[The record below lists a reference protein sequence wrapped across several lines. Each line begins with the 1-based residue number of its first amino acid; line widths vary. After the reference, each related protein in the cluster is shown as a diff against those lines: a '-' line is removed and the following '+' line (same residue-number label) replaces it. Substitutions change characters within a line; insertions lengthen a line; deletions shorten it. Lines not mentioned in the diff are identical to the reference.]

1 MNIGYKLVK
10 NAMSATAD
18 KAPYLGMAVPVGSLA
33 YDNILKDMIKTG
45 TRLSLPT
52 ARFFLEAF
60 YEFAAERIAEEV
72 VRINTGTVAIYPMI
86 DGSFDSEDA
95 EFDPE
100 RNSLYIGA
108 TLSQSLRDRVAGIVP
123 DATGDETKGT
133 VKMDRV
139 YDIESQ
145 TRGVISGTKS
155 FRISGRNLTVP
166 DAEDESLALYAK
178 DGVTKVT
185 DIVVSETDGGQLIT
199 CQLSAAVGVPKGT
212 YKVRIASHGLD
223 PTDPLTVATLT
234 VTLVEAIPAP
244 VPVPIAETPDG
255 QVKIMSA
262 TDGGQSETFTFG
274 HEWKIGGVNMF
285 DGAHRPADID
295 WTLSEVGIQLDEAG
309 YHILGATYAADGT
322 LITVDSSEASTTPE
336 PGTYDDAQICSMA
349 QKTGEVDPIGLNIPI
364 KLVVEE

>member
-10 NAMSATAD
+10 NAMSATAE

-72 VRINTGTVAIYPMI
+72 VRINTGTVSIYPMI

-95 EFDPE
+95 DFDPE

-133 VKMDRV
+133 VKMDRI

-145 TRGVISGTKS
+145 TRGVISGTNP

-178 DGVTKVT
+178 DGITKVT

-212 YKVRIASHGLD
+212 YKVRLASHGLD

-234 VTLVEAIPAP
+234 VTLVEAVTPPAP
-244 VPVPIAETPDG
+244 IAQTSDG
-255 QVKIMSA
+255 SIKVYSA
-262 TDGGQSETFTFG
+262 KDGGQSKTFTYG
-274 HEWKIGGVNMF
+274 HEWKLGGSGFN
-285 DGAHRPADID
+285 G
-295 WTLSEVGIQLDEAG
+295 SVGGFNISQALLFPEG
-309 YHILGATYAADGT
+309 TEGEPVLMGFEQNADGT
-322 LITVDSSEASTTPE
+322 EMTLSKSDLAEDIPS
-336 PGTYDDAQICSMA
+336 GTYPNAAISLMA
-349 QKTGEVDPIGLNIPI
+349 TKGGVMEGLNIPI
-364 KLVVEE
+364 KLVVEA

>member
-10 NAMSATAD
+10 NNMPATAE
-18 KAPYLGMAVPVGSLA
+18 KAPYLGMAIPVGSLA
-33 YDNILKDMIKTG
+33 YDNILREMIDGG
-45 TRLSLPT
+45 TKMSLAT
-52 ARFFLEAF
+52 ARYFLEAF
-60 YEFAAERIAEEV
+60 YDYAARKIAADA

-100 RNSLYIGA
+100 RNSLYVGA

-123 DATGDETKGT
+123 DSTGEDVGGT
-133 VKMDRV
+133 VKMDRI

-185 DIVVSETDGGQLIT
+185 DITVSETDEGQWIF

-212 YKVRIASHGLD
+212 YKVRLASHGLD
-223 PTDPLTVATLT
+223 PTDPLTYF
-234 VTLVEAIPAP
+234 AI
-244 VPVPIAETPDG
+244 
-255 QVKIMSA
+255 
-262 TDGGQSETFTFG
+262 
-274 HEWKIGGVNMF
+274 
-285 DGAHRPADID
+285 
-295 WTLSEVGIQLDEAG
+295 
-309 YHILGATYAADGT
+309 
-322 LITVDSSEASTTPE
+322 
-336 PGTYDDAQICSMA
+336 
-349 QKTGEVDPIGLNIPI
+349 
-364 KLVVEE
+364 

>member
-10 NAMSATAD
+10 NNMPATAE

-95 EFDPE
+95 EFDPA
-100 RNSLYIGA
+100 RNSLYVGA

-123 DATGDETKGT
+123 DSSGESAGGT
-133 VKMDRV
+133 VKMDRI
-139 YDIESQ
+139 YDLTSKL
-145 TRGVISGTKS
+145 RGVITGTDA

-178 DGVTKVT
+178 DGVTKVA
-185 DIVVSETDGGQLIT
+185 DIVVSETDEGQWII
-199 CQLSAAVGVPKGT
+199 CQLAGTVAVPKGT

-244 VPVPIAETPDG
+244 GPEPLLRIPEIGVVIDRLTEDGGGAPTADGLWAITGENLHAFYPGDGGIKDIYMTIDSRTNEIHMSCNWASDFKSAQLHPIGDMPQDRESGEHTAHFTVESAGVDEAPIADG
-255 QVKIMSA
+255 HFDI
-262 TDGGQSETFTFG
+262 TFT
-274 HEWKIGGVNMF
+274 K
-285 DGAHRPADID
+285 A
-295 WTLSEVGIQLDEAG
+295 
-309 YHILGATYAADGT
+309 
-322 LITVDSSEASTTPE
+322 
-336 PGTYDDAQICSMA
+336 
-349 QKTGEVDPIGLNIPI
+349 
-364 KLVVEE
+364 

>member
-108 TLSQSLRDRVAGIVP
+108 TLSQSLRDRIAGIVP

-133 VKMDRV
+133 VKMDRI

-145 TRGVISGTKS
+145 TRGVICGTNP

-185 DIVVSETDGGQLIT
+185 DITVSETDEGQWII
-199 CQLSAAVGVPKGT
+199 CQLAGTAAVPKGT
-212 YKVRIASHGLD
+212 YKVRLASHGLD

-234 VTLVEAIPAP
+234 VTLVEA
-244 VPVPIAETPDG
+244 VPVPPPAWVPEVTEIECKGSTDVIVNGEAAVLSGSHLSGITAENFSEKVTLVSETPAASHIRLSF
-255 QVKIMSA
+255 VSLFENSM
-262 TDGGQSETFTFG
+262 E
-274 HEWKIGGVNMF
+274 F
-285 DGAHRPADID
+285 D
-295 WTLSEVGIQLDEAG
+295 VGFEEGFDP
-309 YHILGATYAADGT
+309 
-322 LITVDSSEASTTPE
+322 SEAEDKSVTLQIRCP
-336 PGTYDDAQICSMA
+336 DANGNEHLCEIDVAFHAM
-349 QKTGEVDPIGLNIPI
+349 
-364 KLVVEE
+364 

>member
-100 RNSLYIGA
+100 RNSLYVGA

-123 DATGDETKGT
+123 DSSGESAGGT
-133 VKMDRV
+133 VKMDRI

-145 TRGVISGTKS
+145 TRGVITGTNA

-166 DAEDESLALYAK
+166 DGADESLALYAK
-178 DGVTKVT
+178 DGVTKVA
-185 DIVVSETDGGQLIT
+185 DIVVSETDGGQ
-199 CQLSAAVGVPKGT
+199 QLFCHLSDAAAVPKGT
-212 YKVRIASHGLD
+212 YKVRLASHGLD

-234 VTLVEAIPAP
+234 VTLVEAVTPPAP
-244 VPVPIAETPDG
+244 IAQTSDG
-255 QVKIMSA
+255 SIKVYSA
-262 TDGGQSETFTFG
+262 KDGGQSETFTYG
-274 HEWKIGGVNMF
+274 HDWKLGGSGFNGT
-285 DGAHRPADID
+285 DGGFSIVQALILPEGRASSGE
-295 WTLSEVGIQLDEAG
+295 TLLRTAS
-309 YHILGATYAADGT
+309 ADGT
-322 LITVDSSEASTTPE
+322 ELTLSKDGTAGEIE
-336 PGTYDDAQICSMA
+336 PGTYPDAVILLMTMKDAES
-349 QKTGEVDPIGLNIPI
+349 EGLEIPI
-364 KLVVEE
+364 KLVVEA